1 MNLLKKSEEG
11 KFSYLIPRVAR
22 TSTKNLSNILASALP
37 SVTRPLSSTGTIWPL
52 LLILFPHNG
61 LSVFQNLLLLQTSPN
76 LAST

>member
-37 SVTRPLSSTGTIWPL
+37 SVTRPLSSTGTI
-52 LLILFPHNG
+52 
-61 LSVFQNLLLLQTSPN
+61 
-76 LAST
+76 